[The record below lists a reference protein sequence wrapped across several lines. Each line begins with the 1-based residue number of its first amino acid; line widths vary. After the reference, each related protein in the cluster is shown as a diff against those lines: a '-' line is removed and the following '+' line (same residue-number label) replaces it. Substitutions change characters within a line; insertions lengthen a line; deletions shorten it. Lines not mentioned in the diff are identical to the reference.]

1 MLFLRFAPVIPKLTI
16 NIASPIVGVPFSYFF
31 FGSFN
36 GKILLIKR
44 AQLGKHS
51 IAKEINFSAEIP

>member
-31 FGSFN
+31 FGSFF
-36 GKILLIKR
+36 GKFIWKL
-44 AQLGKHS
+44 
-51 IAKEINFSAEIP
+51 